1 MDIRIHLDVISWVLT
16 EVSWVHALFSWV
28 LFIVPCCTISVLRI
42 VETAFSL
49 FRFHFSVCPSKL
61 ITKAHCNILAGGAD
75 AAAVRAVAFVGDVLK
90 RCIEQETTRELQRC
104 AQVKCEPRR

>member
-42 VETAFSL
+42 VETAFSH
-49 FRFHFSVCPSKL
+49 FRFHISACPSKT
-61 ITKAHCNILAGGAD
+61 IRQTHRNIPAWGAD
-75 AAAVRAVAFVGDVLK
+75 ATAVGTVAFVGDVLE
-90 RCIEQETTRELQRC
+90 RCIE
-104 AQVKCEPRR
+104 